1 MTAPTAWAH
10 LPNAALIDRVLAE
23 CEGCASWDAAAW
35 RLALIDAWDVALDA
49 ARDAAWR
56 ASWDASRHAARG
68 VALDAAGSGAR
79 KAAWSTSRDAAWR
92 ASWDASRHAARGV
105 ALDAAGSGARKA
117 AWSTSRAAS
126 WRALWSDA
134 PSVARDACAA
144 LIAWDDC
151 TWWLDPRLT
160 LENMRTI
167 LDEAAHMHP
176 AGVLLLPYKI
186 YLTEVTKEKCK

>member
-79 KAAWSTSRDAAWR
+79 KAAWSTSR
-92 ASWDASRHAARGV
+92 
-105 ALDAAGSGARKA
+105 
-117 AWSTSRAAS
+117 AAS
-126 WRALWSDA
+126 WRALWSDD

>member
-1 MTAPTAWAH
+1 MTVPTAWAH

-23 CEGCASWDAAAW
+23 CRSTAAAWDAVAPWDAAW
-35 RLALIDAWDVALDA
+35 RHARSD

-56 ASWDASRHAARG
+56 AAWGGLNSGVARCGPGRAERIAAWHATRGGLLDDAWDA
-68 VALDAAGSGAR
+68 
-79 KAAWSTSRDAAWR
+79 
-92 ASWDASRHAARGV
+92 
-105 ALDAAGSGARKA
+105 
-117 AWSTSRAAS
+117 
-126 WRALWSDA
+126 
-134 PSVARDACAA
+134 ARDACAA